1 MRSKATIQ
9 TAQFKLNLPVNLRE
23 AIEKIAAGERRS
35 VSQQIIVILEAE
47 VIRRDR
53 TAVEDAA

>member
-9 TAQFKLNLPVNLRE
+9 TSQFKLNLPVSLRE

-47 VIRRDR
+47 VIRHNR
-53 TAVEDAA
+53 TSVEDAA